1 MALDFVSK
9 SLAFWRINIF
19 LNKGLT
25 MTSINKLDSNSFRS
39 NKFKLSFETLEDRK
53 VLSAVGFIYGPPTYE
68 TWLQQEAG
76 AVYSD
81 L

>member
-1 MALDFVSK
+1 
-9 SLAFWRINIF
+9 
-19 LNKGLT
+19 
-25 MTSINKLDSNSFRS
+25 MTNGKQSVIKSFRS
-39 NKFKLSFETLEDRK
+39 GKSGLSFEALEDRK
-53 VLSAVGFIYGPPTYE
+53 VLSAVGFVYGPPTYE